1 MFDFT
6 KEVVINSADQI
17 LKTGD
22 ESVFAVHGGGR
33 YFKKNI
39 VGNKVYVTYA
49 ESGKPFELV
58 IDWNTIKGKVSE
70 GDIQILVELGL
81 DRGDARGDWGSAM
94 YYFKKPLLITVSK
107 DADVEKVA
115 EAFTKVGASYGMISA
130 EEAESGVVLKG
141 GDDKIKVRGV
151 KVLNITGKDDVVS
164 EVEYEWDAKALYTPN
179 KVEFGTANYLLHNLR
194 LPTYENYRFTSPAVV
209 EMPIAGAKYTQ
220 YVFLY
225 CVERPGLGGLS
236 VAGQTN
242 HSTTTHVF
250 FVNEAVA
257 SKFEEVIGDSLLQ
270 KPMVSRKDDGVMDIH
285 DVKSKADAAVQYHDE
300 AVKNKYPQHA
310 ADAEDYRS
318 NPESEDA
325 PVEEGQE

>member
-6 KEVVINSADQI
+6 KEVVINSEDQI
-17 LKTGD
+17 RKTGD
-22 ESVFAVHGGGR
+22 DSVFEVHGGGR

-49 ESGKPFELV
+49 QSGNPFELSFAPV
-58 IDWNTIKGKVSE
+58 AATE
-70 GDIQILVELGL
+70 GDVQYCIELGL

-94 YYFKKPLLITVSK
+94 YYFKKPLLITVSYK
-107 DADVEKVA
+107 ATA
-115 EAFTKVGASYGMISA
+115 EEIAKAFASVGSGYGMVSA
-130 EEAESGVVLKG
+130 EVSGNKVVIKG

-151 KVLNITGKDDVVS
+151 KVLNIVGDTVTELDLDWKTG
-164 EVEYEWDAKALYTPN
+164 YAAN

-194 LPTYENYRFTSPAVV
+194 MPTYENYRFTSPAAV
-209 EMPIAGAKYTQ
+209 EMPIAGSKYTQ

-257 SKFEEVIGDSLLQ
+257 SKFEEAIGNELLVKPAVSVVGGVDSIHAEG
-270 KPMVSRKDDGVMDIH
+270 KADYAHKYVDGVH
-285 DVKSKADAAVQYHDE
+285 TKVDE
-300 AVKNKYPQHA
+300 YP
-310 ADAEDYRS
+310 
-318 NPESEDA
+318 NTPEST
-325 PVEEGQE
+325 EENE

>member
-17 LKTGD
+17 LKTGKD
-22 ESVFAVHGGGR
+22 SVFAIHGGGR

-94 YYFKKPLLITVSK
+94 YYFKKPLLVTVSK
-107 DADVEKVA
+107 SATADDVA
-115 EAFTKVGASYGMISA
+115 AAFRKVGSGYGMI
-130 EEAESGVVLKG
+130 VVPEHKGATKVTING

-151 KVLNITGKDDVVS
+151 KVLNITGKEDVVS
-164 EVEYEWDAKALYTPN
+164 EVEYEWDAKALYTSN

-257 SKFEEVIGDSLLQ
+257 GDFEKAIGSELLVKPAVSVEGGVDS
-270 KPMVSRKDDGVMDIH
+270 IH
-285 DVKSKADAAVQYHDE
+285 AEGKADEAHQYEDGRQAPKVDEYPAA
-300 AVKNKYPQHA
+300 
-310 ADAEDYRS
+310 
-318 NPESEDA
+318 PESSED
-325 PVEEGQE
+325 GQE